1 MDKKENITETTVESK
16 TLHEDEDTEK
26 YEKILEKREELNVFL
41 EDGVK
46 SFPIK
51 KKSFLKIIEVMPK
64 KKELSLNYVSFSA
77 TSTTEVEERIE
88 MIKKQKSKAIEKE
101 AFFKINIPKSHP
113 LTLTFKPDNNEFDL
127 FKEFFNVRE
136 NKKKLLPVNEEVN
149 VPEEE
154 KKPKLKEKSKVL
166 KKKQEEKK
174 PEEKKPEEKKPEE
187 KKPEEKK
194 EPKEQGPKEQESK
207 PTKLRGKKKDKA
219 KDESKKEE
227 PKKEEPKK
235 EEKKPEE
242 DKSTEEKQEDSKT
255 KLRGA
260 KKPKQG
266 KKEDKKEDKKE
277 EKEEEKKEDKKREDK
292 SKGPSDSKPE
302 YQLPVQYSEYVSNN
316 KVQFAHHWRTHPRTY
331 GKDSRYCRVCRN
343 THGLIRKY
351 GLMMCRKCFR
361 ERYTLIGFTCTK

>member
-166 KKKQEEKK
+166 KKKQ
-174 PEEKKPEEKKPEE
+174 EEKKPEEKKPEE

>member
-1 MDKKENITETTVESK
+1 MDKKENITETTVESQ

-187 KKPEEKK
+187 KK

-242 DKSTEEKQEDSKT
+242 GKSTEEKQEDSKT

-351 GLMMCRKCFR
+351 GLDMCRKCFR
-361 ERYTLIGFTCTK
+361 ERHELIGFKCTK

>member
-174 PEEKKPEEKKPEE
+174 PIVKN
-187 KKPEEKK
+187 
-194 EPKEQGPKEQESK
+194 Q
-207 PTKLRGKKKDKA
+207 KKKSQKRKSQKRKSQKRKNQKKKKNLKN
-219 KDESKKEE
+219 KDQK
-227 PKKEEPKK
+227 
-235 EEKKPEE
+235 
-242 DKSTEEKQEDSKT
+242 
-255 KLRGA
+255 
-260 KKPKQG
+260 
-266 KKEDKKEDKKE
+266 
-277 EKEEEKKEDKKREDK
+277 
-292 SKGPSDSKPE
+292 
-302 YQLPVQYSEYVSNN
+302 N
-316 KVQFAHHWRTHPRTY
+316 KNLNQQ
-331 GKDSRYCRVCRN
+331 N
-343 THGLIRKY
+343 
-351 GLMMCRKCFR
+351 
-361 ERYTLIGFTCTK
+361 

>member
-16 TLHEDEDTEK
+16 TLHDDEDTEK

-166 KKKQEEKK
+166 KKKQ
-174 PEEKKPEEKKPEE
+174 EEKKPEEKKPEE